1 MELLSS
7 ARATGEKAAGTVNF
21 PSVPNSSSDNNA
33 TDAMGSG
40 LPSTS
45 SSAPTSHDEMNAITD
60 SSEQY
65 QQPLPNA
72 YDNYI
77 GALYESSPDEDAD
90 LFAAIYASIADQKR
104 SSMPSGEKDVDVVIR
119 KFIDDNLQPV
129 SEEVYCNIL
138 INRKNLLSSTL
149 AAIQRSTF
157 SFVKPVHVSFSG
169 EEAADAGGPRREY
182 FRLLMSSLKN
192 LGIFQGSCFSHD
204 LHLLR
209 CKKYEL
215 GGKLVSWSVLQGG
228 SGPNCLSQG

>member
-1 MELLSS
+1 
-7 ARATGEKAAGTVNF
+7 
-21 PSVPNSSSDNNA
+21 
-33 TDAMGSG
+33 
-40 LPSTS
+40 
-45 SSAPTSHDEMNAITD
+45 
-60 SSEQY
+60 
-65 QQPLPNA
+65 
-72 YDNYI
+72 
-77 GALYESSPDEDAD
+77 
-90 LFAAIYASIADQKR
+90 
-104 SSMPSGEKDVDVVIR
+104 MPSGEKDVDVVIR

-228 SGPNCLSQG
+228 SGPNCLSQEGFSVMPSLRVILIVKSGY